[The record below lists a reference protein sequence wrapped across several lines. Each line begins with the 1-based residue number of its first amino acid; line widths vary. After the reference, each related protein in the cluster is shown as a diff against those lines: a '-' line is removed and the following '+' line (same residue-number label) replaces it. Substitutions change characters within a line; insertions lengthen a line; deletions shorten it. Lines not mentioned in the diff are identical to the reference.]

1 MDTMS
6 HNERIRCQLQ
16 EYFLACCNRDPLL
29 AEEAVNAHLQYRQ
42 TLNDEELQR
51 FDTAILQGWNPERAV
66 SMVEYVAGRDSGA
79 RDRNAV
85 SIVAERV
92 G

>member
-1 MDTMS
+1 MS
-6 HNERIRCQLQ
+6 QDDQLKCQLQ
-16 EYFLACCNRDPLL
+16 EFFCSRCDGNPQM

-42 TLNDEELQR
+42 TWNDAERQH

-66 SMVEYVAGRDSGA
+66 SMVEYIGGRDSAA

-85 SIVAERV
+85 LTVES
-92 G
+92 